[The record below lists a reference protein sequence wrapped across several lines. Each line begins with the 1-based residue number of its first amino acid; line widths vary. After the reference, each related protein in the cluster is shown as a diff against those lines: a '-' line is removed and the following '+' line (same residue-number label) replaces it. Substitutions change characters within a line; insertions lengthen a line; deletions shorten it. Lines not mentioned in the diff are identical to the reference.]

1 MSGKEISRDGGKLLK
16 SRVGQRGYARRTR
29 PGMHARG
36 GADVY
41 GGTDKRMDRAAG
53 RRGAAATAAATD
65 QQGATVPT
73 TTNASKRLGADENSG
88 TGQAGKTTGDKSE
101 VERETAGGSASE
113 GVSAAI
119 MPSQGGKNDP
129 ERPAATHQETKS
141 VVKFITIIGGTRW
154 TARQGGGGRRQR
166 QRQRISKARQYQQQ
180 PTHPSD
186 WGRTKTPGL
195 DKQGKQREISQKWKE
210 RRRVGPHRKGCR
222 RLLCQARAVKT
233 IRSAQL
239 PPTRRQK
246 V

>member
-16 SRVGQRGYARRTR
+16 RRVGQRGYARRTR

-73 TTNASKRLGADENSG
+73 TTNAAKRLGADENSG

-141 VVKFITIIGGTRW
+141 VVKFITIIGGTNSVYTINREISGIMTSTRCAKW
-154 TARQGGGGRRQR
+154 VSKQTGAVGRRNWQTETGTPGGGRQ
-166 QRQRISKARQYQQQ
+166 
-180 PTHPSD
+180 D
-186 WGRTKTPGL
+186 
-195 DKQGKQREISQKWKE
+195 SQKN
-210 RRRVGPHRKGCR
+210 
-222 RLLCQARAVKT
+222 
-233 IRSAQL
+233 
-239 PPTRRQK
+239 
-246 V
+246 